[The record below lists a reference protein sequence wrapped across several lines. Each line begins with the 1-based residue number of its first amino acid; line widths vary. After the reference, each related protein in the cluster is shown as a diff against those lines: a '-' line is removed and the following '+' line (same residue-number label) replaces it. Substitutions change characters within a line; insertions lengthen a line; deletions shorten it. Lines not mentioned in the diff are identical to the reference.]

1 MVDSWTKEGLPE
13 WAEADIKKLKSKS
26 EYKDMEEKQLLQAYA
41 LKLVES
47 NWADDDDRNN
57 YKNKNKQATHT
68 GANIVAALIRTWVI
82 AVLLADEVQGL
93 PKDLTE
99 EKFEN
104 FFAEDGD
111 NFQNLRGSGN
121 SPNEALTKTKEAFKA
136 TIRTTGSDCIPTADY
151 IKIQN
156 WFKQGIL
163 YVKDIKLNDNPIA
176 SLLDKVKKVA
186 QNNNLTTWRGNEI
199 YSLKDADEYFNGQTF
214 ETTINEFFD
223 KTFKNKGAINQA

>member
-82 AVLLADEVQGL
+82 AAV
-93 PKDLTE
+93 
-99 EKFEN
+99 
-104 FFAEDGD
+104 
-111 NFQNLRGSGN
+111 
-121 SPNEALTKTKEAFKA
+121 
-136 TIRTTGSDCIPTADY
+136 TADVFEINPKPTREEMENIY
-151 IKIQN
+151 LESKDYFESLRAEKSPTKQTQICRKVKALYNSVSKIDTST
-156 WFKQGIL
+156 FKGLRQEEFKKVNDYFDQVEDISDVELNSEIESVISTAENIAGSVKGL
-163 YVKDIKLNDNPIA
+163 KNSSKDIYALQRSDIYFNNKFRALLN
-176 SLLDKVKKVA
+176 KK
-186 QNNNLTTWRGNEI
+186 
-199 YSLKDADEYFNGQTF
+199 YSLQQSEPDETLN
-214 ETTINEFFD
+214 I
-223 KTFKNKGAINQA
+223 